1 MCISKIKRTLI
12 LCIVGVFV
20 TVGLTGCFKGEISVD
35 VKPNGSGI
43 LSLAIGMTQQAKA
56 LAASQGT
63 DPLQDLNKSLAN
75 GNNRA
80 KDVKVTTWIDGDYEW
95 TKAEKAFASADE
107 INKALSGNKLFNR
120 FVLTRSHGL
129 LRDEITLDAEFA
141 PMNSNTLGNDSG
153 VDPSAFIQMTFSAR
167 LPGKIIETNGLTDI
181 NDPNRIVWDMASKQ
195 PVSIKA
201 RSGAWNWT
209 IIFAISGFLLFLG
222 VVLVGGVASF
232 AYARLQKSKNWKNDQ
247 PVASLPIAEMDFA
260 ALGIE
265 KLFSQINEKVLD
277 SVGQIQKRPGAIALI
292 WKDTHNQERT
302 IDVKVLEGNQVSINN
317 QVYPAT
323 KKDTQEGIIATL
335 RNQVKSNSI

>member
-1 MCISKIKRTLI
+1 MFISKIKRTLI
-12 LCIVGVFV
+12 LCIAGI
-20 TVGLTGCFKGEISVD
+20 TATIGLTGCFKGELSVD
-35 VKPNGSGI
+35 VKANGSGI

-75 GNNRA
+75 GTNTP
-80 KDVKVTTWIDGDYEW
+80 KDVKVTTWVDGDYEW
-95 TKAEKAFASADE
+95 TKAEKAFASPDE
-107 INKALSGNKLFNR
+107 INKALSGNELFNR

-141 PMNSNTLGNDSG
+141 PMNSNTSGNDSG

-181 NDPNRIVWDMASKQ
+181 NDPNRIVWNMASNR

-222 VVLVGGVASF
+222 VVLVSGVGLF
-232 AYARLQKSKNWKNDQ
+232 VHARLQKGKTLKKDQ
-247 PVASLPIAEMDFA
+247 LVVNVPVPEMDFA
-260 ALGIE
+260 ALGVE
-265 KLFSQINEKVLD
+265 KLLLQINEKVLD
-277 SVGQIQKRPGAIALI
+277 SKGQLQTRPGGIILA
-292 WKDTHNQERT
+292 WKDAQDQERA
-302 IDVKVLEGNQVSINN
+302 IDVKALAGNQVSINN
-317 QVYPAT
+317 QVCPAT
-323 KKDTQEGIIATL
+323 KKDTQEGIVATL
-335 RNQVKSNSI
+335 RNQVKK